1 LDLKIS
7 IFLTYISILLSLNL
21 YCIADES
28 CSEDTAPSSTDY
40 NNFTL
45 YWENDFYTGTDQDY
59 TNGIK
64 LTWSSSFDELK
75 KSNIPA
81 WSAPVYK
88 ILPFIKANES
98 TLAYSFSIGQDIYTP
113 QDTNNT
119 VLISDD
125 RPYAGYTYIAAGFHS
140 RRDVQKNTWEIQIG
154 IVGPAAYAETVQNA
168 AHDLIGDA
176 PARGWK
182 HQLNNEI
189 TIDAIYESQWRAW
202 SSRSYSN
209 FALDLIPH
217 LGARIGTVNTYVNG
231 GVELRMGW
239 NLPNDFGSCP
249 IRAGCEISPPFSID
263 GLKSTSL
270 HLFFSTDGKIVAHD
284 IFLDGN
290 NFRDS
295 HSVNKK
301 PLVGEFVYGISWQVE
316 EFRITYSI
324 IFRSK
329 QFDTQIASKHDYG
342 SLNLSYSF

>member
-1 LDLKIS
+1 MRIS
-7 IFLTYISILLSLNL
+7 VFLTYLFILLSLNL
-21 YCIADES
+21 YCLA
-28 CSEDTAPSSTDY
+28 EDTSLEDNASPSPDY
-40 NNFTL
+40 NNFTV
-45 YWENDFYTGTDQDY
+45 YWENDFFTGTDRDY

-81 WSAPVYK
+81 WSDPVYR
-88 ILPFIKANES
+88 ILPFIKGSES
-98 TLAYSFSIGQDIYTP
+98 TLAFSLSIGQDIYTP
-113 QDTNNT
+113 HDTNSPD
-119 VLISDD
+119 LIVDD

-154 IVGPAAYAETVQNA
+154 IVGPASYAETVQNA
-168 AHDLIGDA
+168 AHDFTGNDRA
-176 PARGWK
+176 KGWK
-182 HQLNNEI
+182 NQLNNEI
-189 TIDAIYESQWRAW
+189 TIDATYESQWRAW

-209 FALDLIPH
+209 FAFDLIPH
-217 LGARIGTVNTYVNG
+217 LGARIGTVNTYLNW

-249 IRAGCEISPPFSID
+249 IRAGCEISPPFSMD
-263 GLKSTSL
+263 GIISSSL
-270 HLFFSTDGKIVAHD
+270 HLFISTDGKIIAHD

-301 PLVGEFVYGISWQVE
+301 PLVGEFVYGITWQLN
-316 EFRITYSI
+316 EFKITYSI

-329 QFDTQIASKHDYG
+329 QFDTQLASKHDYG

>member
-1 LDLKIS
+1 MRKSVL
-7 IFLTYISILLSLNL
+7 LTYLAILLSVNL
-21 YCIADES
+21 YCLADETF
-28 CSEDTAPSSTDY
+28 SEDTTSSSVDL

-45 YWENDFYTGTDQDY
+45 YWENDFFSGTDRDY

-64 LTWSSSFDELK
+64 LTWSSSFDEMK

-81 WSAPVYK
+81 WSDRVYR
-88 ILPFIKANES
+88 ILPFIKASDS
-98 TLAYSFSIGQDIYTP
+98 TLAFSFSIGQDIYTP
-113 QDTNNT
+113 HNT
-119 VLISDD
+119 ASTELINDD

-140 RRDVQKNTWEIQIG
+140 RMDVQKNTWEIQLG
-154 IVGPAAYAETVQNA
+154 IVGPASYAETIQNA
-168 AHDLIGDA
+168 AHELIGDA
-176 PARGWK
+176 RAKGWK

-202 SSRSYSN
+202 SSRSYLN
-209 FALDLIPH
+209 FAFDLIPH
-217 LGARIGTVNTYVNG
+217 LGVRIGTVNIYVNG
-231 GVELRMGW
+231 GAELRMGW

-249 IRAGCEISPPFSID
+249 IRAGCEISPPFSVD
-263 GLKSTSL
+263 GIKSSSL

-295 HSVNKK
+295 HSVKK
-301 PLVGEFVYGISWQVE
+301 RSLVGEFVYGITWQVE

-329 QFDTQIASKHDYG
+329 QFDTQRASNHDYG